1 MTEIYKDIK
10 DLEGLY
16 QVSNFG
22 NVMSLNYNRT
32 EKPNLLKPCVDGK
45 GYFRVTL
52 CKNKKTKHCYVHRL
66 VAEAFLINPENL
78 PCINHKD
85 EDKTNNSVENLE
97 YCTYEYNCN
106 YGTRNERAGKAI
118 SKAKKGIP
126 NEKCSKKILQF
137 TLDGEFIREW
147 QSMAECTRNGFDQSN
162 VCNCCQGKRKSAYG
176 YIWKYKE

>member
-32 EKPNLLKPCVDGK
+32 EKPKLLKPCVDGK
-45 GYFRVTL
+45 GYLLVNL
-52 CKNKKTKHCYVHRL
+52 CKDGKPKMFRVHRL
-66 VAEAFLINPENL
+66 VAETFLINPENL

-106 YGTRNERAGKAI
+106 YGTRTERAAKAQ
-118 SKAKKGIP
+118 SKP
-126 NEKCSKKILQF
+126 VLQF

-147 QSMAECTRNGFDQSN
+147 QSMTECTRNGFDQSN